1 MQGAA
6 WVERGAAA
14 RAGAGRGQILVDGE
28 ARAANAAQNGLR
40 RALGNRPHGDGVVG
54 DGAMAV
60 DARIPPAAA
69 LELQGH
75 DIPRRVV
82 VGAARLRVDA
92 EAEDANTMHR
102 ERLGAVC
109 ATPSVPGLGR
119 SGGRTAALLTIAR
132 TKVCHPVLTSFNA
145 TVAHWPASKRST
157 QAAAPLPG
165 KSSA

>member
-6 WVERGAAA
+6 WVEGRAAA

-28 ARAANAAQNGLR
+28 AHTANTAQNRLR
-40 RALGNRPHGDGVVG
+40 RALGNRPHGDRVVG

-60 DARIPPAAA
+60 DARIPRAAA

-102 ERLGAVC
+102 KHLGAVR
-109 ATPSVPGLGR
+109 ATSNAPGMGR
-119 SGGRTAALLTIAR
+119 SRKRTAALLMAAR
-132 TKVCHPVLTSFNA
+132 MQVCQPQS
-145 TVAHWPASKRST
+145 SKAST
-157 QAAAPLPG
+157 QL
-165 KSSA
+165 